1 MTSKDGVLDPENP
14 TKSCQSR
21 GSDLCVY
28 FENACET
35 AQAIMGMHIQKAT
48 MYLKDVTFKK
58 QHGPFHY
65 YNGGVGRC
73 AQAKQWGW
81 LQGW

>member
-14 TKSCQSR
+14 TKSYNSK

-28 FENACET
+28 FENICET
-35 AQAIMGMHIQKAT
+35 AQAIKGMHIQKTT

-58 QHGPFHY
+58 QHVPFCH
-65 YNGGVGRC
+65 
-73 AQAKQWGW
+73 
-81 LQGW
+81 